1 MRRVSSITEDVRA
14 EAQAFVSSGPS
25 IFVAIAES
33 PSAILM
39 AASKDSGINCG
50 EVLKR
55 LLAPSGGRGGGSATM
70 AQGSL
75 PSSAALQELAEIL
88 SRELNFPA

>member
-1 MRRVSSITEDVRA
+1 MRRVASITEDVRA
-14 EAQAFVSSGPS
+14 EAQAFVSTGPA
-25 IFVAIAES
+25 IFAAIAET

-39 AASKDSGINCG
+39 AASKNSGINCG

-55 LLAPSGGRGGGSATM
+55 LLAPSGGRGGGSAIM

-75 PSSAALQELAEIL
+75 PSSAALQELVENL
-88 SRELNFPA
+88 SRELHFPA

>member
-50 EVLKR
+50 EILKR
-55 LLAPSGGRGGGSATM
+55 LLAPRGGRGGGSATM

-75 PSSAALQELAEIL
+75 PSSAALRELAEIL